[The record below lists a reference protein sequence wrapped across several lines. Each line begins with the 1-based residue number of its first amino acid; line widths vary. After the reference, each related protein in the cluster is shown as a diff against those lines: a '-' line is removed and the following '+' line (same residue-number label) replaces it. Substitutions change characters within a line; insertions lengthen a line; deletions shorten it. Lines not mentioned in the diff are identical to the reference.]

1 MTTHVVMVLRC
12 WKGWKNY
19 RARW

>member
-1 MTTHVVMVLRC
+1 MTTYVVMVLRC